1 MTESERQR
9 YNCLSLP
16 PNLIYVNSIV
26 PWIVFTEKTADSVRC
41 NSIILYICAVVNT
54 TMIYILKKKRLA
66 DSCAGEKSKNL
77 SAHGTDYTP
86 HRYMR

>member
-26 PWIVFTEKTADSVRC
+26 CGQYSLKKTEDSVLC
-41 NSIILYICAVVNT
+41 NSIILYICAVINMTVFLH
-54 TMIYILKKKRLA
+54 IKK
-66 DSCAGEKSKNL
+66 EKAFS
-77 SAHGTDYTP
+77 
-86 HRYMR
+86 